1 MFLSVSKDMDVNDE
15 RVIELRKIQMK
26 EEYCGI
32 INDIGISYSD
42 VLPSLKKRGTSCWY
56 KLKKAW

>member
-1 MFLSVSKDMDVNDE
+1 MFLSVSKDMDFNDE

-32 INDIGISYSD
+32 INDIGKD
-42 VLPSLKKRGTSCWY
+42 GDEN
-56 KLKKAW
+56 